1 MTQHALGSDGE
12 PSDALSH
19 KESGKEERG
28 KAGIP
33 RDMLVY
39 AGLIRGLER
48 REAKRRRKT
57 SQVFSG
63 THAAV
68 MAGPWMVRRL
78 QRTQLKAAMRSPR
91 LGQSTSPRLHRRCN
105 PSTLLLLISS
115 ETIRQ
120 MPACN
125 KLQPQTHPS
134 GAAMSQSLAA
144 CWVNLPGIGGEER
157 RNRSIKLSVNT
168 D

>member
-19 KESGKEERG
+19 KGSGKEEQG

-63 THAAV
+63 T
-68 MAGPWMVRRL
+68 
-78 QRTQLKAAMRSPR
+78 
-91 LGQSTSPRLHRRCN
+91 C
-105 PSTLLLLISS
+105 SS
-115 ETIRQ
+115 DGW
-120 MPACN
+120 P
-125 KLQPQTHPS
+125 
-134 GAAMSQSLAA
+134 
-144 CWVNLPGIGGEER
+144 VDGEETPPSKEHSSR
-157 RNRSIKLSVNT
+157 RRSSLLARAKTPALAGTVSAT
-168 D
+168 AAPFSF